1 MYRHLLTLCLLGLPW
16 ARAHAEESAPITFSG
31 EASLD
36 GAATLQ
42 GGLRRTQS
50 LHGLALVA
58 ADWARGDASSG
69 IVWKARVS
77 TLGLFGEG
85 PTSRHIGDL
94 LAASNSEGYESARL
108 YTTWIEAE
116 SGAWNLRTGLLLADE
131 EFTGT
136 ASGGA
141 LLNSSFGWPAFISA
155 NTVNTGP
162 AFFVAAPGA
171 RLRVTFAENSTFQVG
186 VYDGDTFD
194 SPTGDPT
201 VNKHGLHNRLSGDQG
216 AFVIGE
222 LSHQFTERTGA
233 KIGAWLH
240 TADFA
245 DVYRDAAGR
254 SFTLAGTDP
263 RTYGQN
269 YGGYFALEHA
279 AGAKAG
285 EPGAVALHVR
295 TGVAPADRNALGWV
309 IDAGARWQGPLPGRP
324 QDHLALG
331 FAHAQHSDGYR
342 RAAREADPTS
352 PAPDFEQVIE
362 LAYCAQ
368 ITEQFTL
375 QPDLQYIRH
384 PGGSRAND
392 DALVLLVRARVTF

>member
-1 MYRHLLTLCLLGLPW
+1 MYRRILHLCLLSLAW
-16 ARAHAEESAPITFSG
+16 AWAHAEEPAPLTLSG

-42 GGLRRTQS
+42 GGARRDQS

-58 ADWARGDASSG
+58 ADWAHGDAQSG
-69 IVWKARVS
+69 IAWKARVS
-77 TLGLFGEG
+77 ALGLFGEG

-108 YTTWIEAE
+108 YATWIEAE
-116 SGAWNLRTGLLLADE
+116 SGAWNFRTGLLLADE
-131 EFTGT
+131 EFAGT
-136 ASGGA
+136 ESGGA

-171 RLRVTFAENSTFQVG
+171 RVRVTFSENSALQVG

-201 VNKHGLHNRLSGDQG
+201 VNKHGLHNRLSRDQG

-222 LSHQFTERTGA
+222 IAHQLNEHTGA
-233 KIGAWLH
+233 KFGAWLH

-254 SFTLAGTDP
+254 SFTRAGTDP
-263 RTYGQN
+263 RNHGQN
-269 YGGYFALEHA
+269 YGGYLSLEHA

-295 TGVAPADRNALGWV
+295 TGFAPADRNALGWV

-324 QDHLALG
+324 QDYFAVG
-331 FAHAQHSDGYR
+331 FAHAEHSGDFS

-362 LAYCAQ
+362 LAYGIQ
-368 ITEQFTL
+368 FTEKFTL

-392 DALVLLVRARVTF
+392 DALVLIVRARVTF